1 MSEDSLHITVA
12 EWLNLALPPDSAWH
26 HSPNENK
33 AHVAWRQKLKKRGT
47 CAGWPDIEIIYQG
60 KIYFIELKY
69 GKNKVS
75 DKQKLCHDYIMRGGA
90 PVAVCY
96 TLFEVQEA
104 LVLAFNIK
112 LRSNIKLWV

>member
-12 EWLNLALPPDSAWH
+12 EWLALVLPSDAAWH

-33 AHVAWRQKLKKRGT
+33 AHVAWRAKLKRRGT
-47 CAGWPDIEIIYQG
+47 RTGWPDIEIIYRG

-69 GKNKVS
+69 GKNKIS
-75 DKQKLCHDYIMRGGA
+75 PNQGACHDYLTRAGA

-96 TLFEVQEA
+96 TLPEVKMA
-104 LVLAFNIK
+104 LDMVFKIP
-112 LRSNIKLWV
+112 LRRTDL